1 MRREV
6 GGEGGFG
13 VPLSPM
19 GALIDVPLLPRQRT
33 EDFGTWGHSGDTQ
46 ELLGESFG
54 EMKG

>member
-1 MRREV
+1 M
-6 GGEGGFG
+6 
-13 VPLSPM
+13 PLSPM